1 MTVRTLKLNSNLDCL
16 PLTSK
21 LNTVHENGHVL
32 LSRSKGPGVW
42 CNRCRK
48 YTSNLRHV
56 RLKITKVRC
65 KQENGPELSSEGFL
79 RSENRLDALEHELN
93 TPLQYSRACFVVEPP
108 IREGCKCSGPANA
121 PDEGHLQC
129 FRAHDAFKTQQVK
142 VLRRVN
148 SKTPI
153 SHLQQVLEAQ
163 PMPEASSGSADIPNA
178 VFDRVGIGSC
188 FSGLES
194 GRYQRLY
201 PYKNQLLRSSWASG
215 AYMLLHAVCMPEV
228 KRSGG
233 VRQCTHDLDDFF
245 CEFSLKL
252 QTGHFGLLSF
262 LLWAMTRKEFNRMMH
277 SLFGNSATAM
287 SYNSVASLHSKGK
300 GKGKTQ
306 MSATMS
312 VQQSEQDFLASVRD
326 ALPEAAKLRSQ
337 TTLLQSEWDVEV
349 VPHQQLGP
357 SGGVAVVPK
366 ISLPDTLRRVG
377 YTAKPTAAVITQTPD
392 DVGLLG

>member
-1 MTVRTLKLNSNLDCL
+1 
-16 PLTSK
+16 
-21 LNTVHENGHVL
+21 
-32 LSRSKGPGVW
+32 
-42 CNRCRK
+42 
-48 YTSNLRHV
+48 
-56 RLKITKVRC
+56 
-65 KQENGPELSSEGFL
+65 
-79 RSENRLDALEHELN
+79 
-93 TPLQYSRACFVVEPP
+93 
-108 IREGCKCSGPANA
+108 
-121 PDEGHLQC
+121 
-129 FRAHDAFKTQQVK
+129 
-142 VLRRVN
+142 
-148 SKTPI
+148 
-153 SHLQQVLEAQ
+153 
-163 PMPEASSGSADIPNA
+163 
-178 VFDRVGIGSC
+178 
-188 FSGLES
+188 
-194 GRYQRLY
+194 
-201 PYKNQLLRSSWASG
+201 
-215 AYMLLHAVCMPEV
+215 
-228 KRSGG
+228 
-233 VRQCTHDLDDFF
+233 
-245 CEFSLKL
+245 
-252 QTGHFGLLSF
+252 
-262 LLWAMTRKEFNRMMH
+262 MTRKEFNRMMH